1 MGTYPLQAGEMVAA
15 EEDLALDEDGE
26 GGGDE
31 EVGVESETKG
41 RGLSVGGERLGSV
54 TNECTA
60 AGVQSS
66 TSVAQLRIQNP

>member
-41 RGLSVGGERLGSV
+41 RGLSVGG
-54 TNECTA
+54 
-60 AGVQSS
+60 
-66 TSVAQLRIQNP
+66 